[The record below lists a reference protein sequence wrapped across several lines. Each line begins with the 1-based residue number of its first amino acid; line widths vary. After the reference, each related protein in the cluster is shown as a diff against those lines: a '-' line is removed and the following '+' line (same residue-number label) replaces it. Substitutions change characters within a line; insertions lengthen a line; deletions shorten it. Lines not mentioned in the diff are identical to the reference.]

1 MQVTREQL
9 DGATGAGI
17 ISAAQADTLWQY
29 LQAQR
34 HDTPGFRPAHILY
47 YVGGMLAI
55 SAVSFF
61 ITLAWSAFAGW
72 PMLVLCGFLAW
83 LGIALTH
90 YFLNVQRLPIPAGIM
105 ITFTVALTPLAVYS
119 LQHALGLWQGEY
131 RSVDFHRYV
140 DWRWILMELATLAA
154 AVLAF
159 WRYRMPFL
167 LFPVAVVLWYLQ
179 MDLVP
184 FIFNDLDHTW
194 ELRKLTSVFF
204 GLAMIGLAFWVD
216 VRSGRRRDYAFW
228 LYLFGV
234 LTFWCGLS
242 LLRSDSE
249 LNKFAYF
256 LINIAMLL
264 VGTLLSRRVFAVFAA
279 FGMLGY
285 LGYLCYEIFA
295 DSLLFPIAVA
305 FIGIGIIFAGVQWQR
320 HETRL
325 NAGILGFLPGP
336 VRELVVRAHQ

>member
-1 MQVTREQL
+1 MRITREHL
-9 DGATGAGI
+9 DEAAHTGL
-17 ISAAQADTLWQY
+17 ISAQQADALW
-29 LQAQR
+29 R
-34 HDTPGFRPAHILY
+34 HLHDSRADTPGFRPAHILY

-55 SAVSFF
+55 SAVSLF

-90 YFLNVQRLPIPAGIM
+90 YFLYSKQLPIPAGIM

-119 LQHALGLWQGEY
+119 MQHALGMWTDEDH
-131 RSVDFHRYV
+131 SVDFHRYV
-140 DWRWILMELATLAA
+140 DWRWILMELATLAVA
-154 AVLAF
+154 AIAF

-167 LFPVAVVLWYLQ
+167 LFPIAIVLWYLH

-194 ELRKLTSVFF
+194 ELRKLTSIVF
-204 GLAMIGLAFWVD
+204 GLAMILLAFWVD
-216 VRSGRRRDYAFW
+216 VRSARRKDYAFW

-242 LLRSDSE
+242 LMQSENELR
-249 LNKFAYF
+249 KFAYF
-256 LINIAMLL
+256 MINVAMLL

-285 LGYLCYEIFA
+285 LGYLCYEVFE
-295 DSLLFPIAVA
+295 DSLLFPVAVA

-320 HETRL
+320 HEHRL
-325 NAGILGFLPGP
+325 NAAILSALPAP
-336 VRELVVRAHQ
+336 VRDLVVRAHQ

>member
-1 MQVTREQL
+1 
-9 DGATGAGI
+9 
-17 ISAAQADTLWQY
+17 
-29 LQAQR
+29 
-34 HDTPGFRPAHILY
+34 
-47 YVGGMLAI
+47 MLAI

-72 PMLVLCGFLAW
+72 PMLVICGFLAW

-90 YFLNVQRLPIPAGIM
+90 YFLDTRHLPIPAGIM

-119 LQHALGLWQGEY
+119 LQHALGMWQGEQ
-131 RSVDFHRYV
+131 RSIDFHRYV
-140 DWRWILMELATLAA
+140 DWRWILMELATLATA
-154 AVLAF
+154 AIAL

-194 ELRKLTSVFF
+194 ELRKLTSMVF
-204 GLAMIGLAFWVD
+204 GLAMILLALWVD
-216 VRSGRRRDYAFW
+216 VRSGRRQDYAFW

-249 LNKFAYF
+249 LGKFAYF
-256 LINIAMLL
+256 LINVAMLL

-285 LGYLCYEIFA
+285 LGYLCYRVFE
-295 DSLLFPIAVA
+295 DSLLFPIVVA

-320 HETRL
+320 HEQRL
-325 NAGILGFLPGP
+325 HAAILGALPGP
-336 VRELVVRAHQ
+336 MRELVARAHQ